1 MKIKLAALLLIF
13 APGVLAQQVIQV
25 NSGVL
30 TLDLRPG
37 NGVPSFKVPLNQN
50 VTNVVL
56 QNATGGM
63 IVTIMFVQDSGGG
76 HTVAFPATVSN
87 GCSVNSAANALT
99 SCQFQYDSIT
109 GNWSGVG
116 GSAGISPTTVSGLGA
131 YAVKGNIVPI
141 TNGTSTTDCTVGGG
155 TTTVVC
161 QYTGSAW
168 TAVGGTGTGSVTTF
182 SAGTLSPLF
191 TTSVATASTTPA
203 LSFSLSTVA
212 ANTVFGNFT
221 GGVAAPTFSAAP
233 VFSAANLTNFPTL
246 NQNTS
251 GSAASLSS
259 TLACA
264 VFPALTGDTT
274 TSAGSCAT
282 TTAKINGTALSGL
295 ATGIL
300 KNTTGT
306 GVPSIAI
313 AADFPTLNQNTTG
326 TASNLSGTPTLP
338 NGTLATTQAA
348 GSNDTKL
355 ATDAYVDGHFIAN
368 GTFTLG
374 TSAISSGA
382 CATVVTVAATGV
394 ATTDVVSVGF
404 NSDPTAVTG
413 YGASATGAVLTIYP
427 YPTLNNV
434 NVKVCN
440 SSSGSIT
447 PSAMTLNWKVTR

>member
-1 MKIKLAALLLIF
+1 MKRLLVALLM
-13 APGVLAQQVIQV
+13 LAIPCFGQ
-25 NSGVL
+25 
-30 TLDLRPG
+30 DLRPSAYVG
-37 NGVPSFKVPLNQN
+37 NRNSITVRGGKIMGSTGGV
-50 VTNVVL
+50 VTL
-56 QNATGGM
+56 PQQDITPAANATTY
-63 IVTIMFVQDSGGG
+63 VYVDLSSVPVVATSTSG
-76 HTVAFPATVSN
+76 FPATNYFPICTVVSDIN
-87 GCSVNSAANALT
+87 GVIT
-99 SCQFQYDSIT
+99 SFTDNRPDSYMA
-109 GNWSGVG
+109 G
-116 GSAGISPTTVSGLGA
+116 GSSISPTTVTGLSA
-131 YAVKGNIVPI
+131 YTVKGNIVAV
-141 TNGTSTTDCTVGGG
+141 TDGTSSTDCTVGGG

-168 TAVGGTGTGSVTTF
+168 TAVGGTGTGSVTSF

-191 TTSVATASTTPA
+191 STSVATATTTPA
-203 LSFSLSTVA
+203 LSFSLSTAA

-233 VFSAANLTNFPTL
+233 AFSAANLTNFPTL

-259 TLACA
+259 TLGCA

-313 AADFPTLNQNTTG
+313 AADFPTLNQNTSG

-355 ATDAYVDGHFIAN
+355 ATDAYVDGHLIFE
-368 GTFTLG
+368 GTVTLG
-374 TSAISSGA
+374 TSAIASGA
-382 CATVVTVAATGV
+382 KTAPVTVSATGV
-394 ATTDVVSVGF
+394 ATTDVVSCGF
-404 NSDPTAVTG
+404 NGDPTAVTG
-413 YGASATGAVLTIYP
+413 YGVSATGAVLTIYP
-427 YPTLNNV
+427 YPTANNI
-434 NVKVCN
+434 NVIVGN
-440 SSSGSIT
+440 NTSGSIT
-447 PSAMTLNWKVTR
+447 PGALTLNCLVVRK